1 MDAGSPEETVAYI
14 NEHLVQELKNVYQD
28 VELEN
33 VKTACGAMSA
43 INAENGV
50 RFVVIIDEWDV
61 LIRDESAKEDVQ
73 KEYIDFLRGM
83 FKGAD

>member
-1 MDAGSPEETVAYI
+1 
-14 NEHLVQELKNVYQD
+14 
-28 VELEN
+28 
-33 VKTACGAMSA
+33 MSA

-83 FKGAD
+83 VK